1 MGNLATDSIAVI
13 LFICHPISCE
23 MLSKHKLTK
32 IIPSWA
38 SGHFCIVVGSPPD
51 YDYDG
56 RWNFYDTSDNLSFSN
71 SSTKLTFF
79 QCMCLFS
86 GSEEEDEL
94 VETFMTCYDTGI

>member
-1 MGNLATDSIAVI
+1 MATFALLSDHRLIMTTMGGGT
-13 LFICHPISCE
+13 
-23 MLSKHKLTK
+23 
-32 IIPSWA
+32 
-38 SGHFCIVVGSPPD
+38 
-51 YDYDG
+51 
-56 RWNFYDTSDNLSFSN
+56 FYDTSDNLSFSN